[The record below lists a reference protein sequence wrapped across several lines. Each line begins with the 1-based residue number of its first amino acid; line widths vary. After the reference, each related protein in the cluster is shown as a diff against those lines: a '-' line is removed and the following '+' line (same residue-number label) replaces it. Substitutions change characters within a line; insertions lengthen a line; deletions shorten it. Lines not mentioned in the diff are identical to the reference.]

1 MIKKISTIWRF
12 ILPVFILLV
21 AAQFVLIK
29 QQAEQQLESIQSD
42 ANNQAKTLVRLLS
55 LTDALVSDKAN
66 LSMRLLKEQS
76 NALGAPST
84 EGQINLQE
92 RVVPNLLFGKTP
104 ITNSLKFVDDLTGL
118 VGGTAT
124 VFVKGGDDFVR
135 VTTNVLKNDNS
146 RAIGTILNPNG
157 KAFAA
162 LSLGKAFYGV
172 VDILDK
178 PYITRYEPMFD
189 SSGSVIGAY
198 YVGYKVDMKV
208 IRDAVRNT
216 KQLKS
221 GFAMVLDGN
230 NKIRFLSAH
239 VPFAKAERLQTE
251 HLLHEQPENWNFV
264 TEEIPNWG
272 FKVVIAY
279 PLSEARTIALAN
291 SWLAL
296 ITSLI
301 LGAILL
307 VIILWQLRHLIVNP
321 IGADPALAIEVVKR
335 IASGDLENDGLDAK
349 PDTLMSSVLTMRHK
363 LRESMMVLRENSE
376 RMALS
381 ASVFEHAHDGILIT
395 DLDMNIIEINPA
407 FTRITGYTRE
417 TVLGTH
423 PKNIGFVN
431 NDPDFFEKIQQE
443 SEYAGEWRGEAKN
456 LSDKS
461 ETYDAWIDFFA
472 VRDHAQIITNYVCL
486 FSDITESK
494 QAADE
499 IEHLAFYDALT
510 HLANRRMLTDRL
522 KRAFSASKRS
532 GRDGALLFLDLDHFK
547 TLNDSLGHAIG
558 DLLLQQVASRL
569 TDSLRDSDTVAR
581 IARLGGD
588 EFVIMLE
595 DLSGRPIEAAAQAEV
610 VGQKVLAALNT
621 PYQLATHEY
630 HSTASI
636 GVALF
641 SDHADAQ
648 DDLVKH
654 ADIAMYQ
661 AKRAGRNTMRFFDP
675 VMQEAI
681 DTRADL
687 ERELRKA
694 IDHQQFQLYYQIQ
707 VDQLNRPLGAEA
719 LIRWMHPERGM
730 IPPFNFIS
738 LAEESGLILPIGDW
752 VLDSACAQIKVW
764 QLNELTRDLTIS
776 INVSAKQFYQNNFV
790 DQVQTSV
797 KRHGINPSLLKLELT
812 ESMLLENIED
822 TIVKMTVLKEVGI
835 RFSLDDFGT
844 GYSSLQYLKRL
855 PLTQLK
861 IDQSFV
867 RDIVCDSSDKAIVRT
882 IIAMAKS
889 MELDVIAEGV
899 ETKDQQEQLLK
910 IHCKQFQGY
919 LFGKP
924 MAINEFEASLK
935 TA

>member
-1 MIKKISTIWRF
+1 MINKISTIWRF
-12 ILPVFILLV
+12 ILPVLILL
-21 AAQFVLIK
+21 AAAPFVLIT
-29 QQAEQQLESIQSD
+29 QQTSQQLDSIQVD
-42 ANNQAKTLVRLLS
+42 ADEQAKTLVRLLS
-55 LTDALVSDKAN
+55 VTDELVTDKAD

-76 NALGAPST
+76 KVLGEPSI
-84 EGQINLQE
+84 EGQIGFQD
-92 RVVPNLLFGKTP
+92 RVVPNLIFGKIP
-104 ITNSLKFVDDLTGL
+104 VTNFFKLVDDLSSV

-124 VFVKGGDDFVR
+124 IFVKNGSDFIR
-135 VTTNVLKNDNS
+135 ITTNVLKTNDS
-146 RAIGTILNPNG
+146 RATGTRLNPTS
-157 KAFAA
+157 KAFTA
-162 LSLGKAFYGV
+162 LSQGKVFHGV
-172 VDILDK
+172 VDVLDE
-178 PYITRYEPMFD
+178 PYITRYDPMYD
-189 SSGSVIGAY
+189 AKGSVIGAY

-216 KQLKS
+216 RQLKS

-230 NKIRFLSAH
+230 NKIRFHSAH
-239 VPFAKAERLQTE
+239 VQFSQAQRLF
-251 HLLHEQPENWNFV
+251 HEQPDDWKFV

-272 FKVVIAY
+272 FKVVVAY
-279 PLSEARTIALAN
+279 PLSEARAMGLAHSWFVIITGALM
-291 SWLAL
+291 
-296 ITSLI
+296 
-301 LGAILL
+301 GAILL
-307 VIILWQLRHLIVNP
+307 IIILWQLRHLIVNP
-321 IGADPALAIEVVKR
+321 IGGDPALAIDVVKR
-335 IASGDLENDGLDAK
+335 IAAGDLENDGLAAK
-349 PDTLMSSVLTMRHK
+349 PNTLMSNVLSMRDK
-363 LRESMMVLRENSE
+363 LRESMAALRESAE
-376 RMALS
+376 RTVLS

-395 DLDMNIIEINPA
+395 DVNMKILETNPA
-407 FTRITGYTRE
+407 FSRITGYSRDA
-417 TVLGTH
+417 VLGIQ
-423 PKNIGFVN
+423 PKDIGFVN
-431 NDPDFFEKIQQE
+431 NDPQFFEKIQQE

-456 LSDKS
+456 LSGNGDI
-461 ETYDAWIDFFA
+461 YDAWIDIFA
-472 VRDHAQIITNYVCL
+472 VRDATQRITNYVCL
-486 FSDITESK
+486 FSDITERK

-499 IEHLAFYDALT
+499 IEHLAFYDSLT
-510 HLANRRMLTDRL
+510 HLANRRMLVDRL
-522 KRAFSASKRS
+522 KRAFFSSKRT
-532 GRDGALLFLDLDHFK
+532 GKDGALLFLDLDHFK

-569 TDSLRDSDTVAR
+569 TECLRGGDTVAR
-581 IARLGGD
+581 VARLGGD
-588 EFVIMLE
+588 EFVVMLE
-595 DLSGRPIEAAAQAEV
+595 DLSSHPIEAAAQAEV
-610 VGQKVLAALNT
+610 VGQKILATLNQ

-630 HSTASI
+630 HSTVSI

-641 SDHADAQ
+641 GDHVDAQ

-675 VMQEAI
+675 LMQEAI

-694 IDHQQFQLYYQIQ
+694 IDKQQFELYYQIQ
-707 VDQLNRPLGAEA
+707 VDQLNKPLGAEA
-719 LIRWMHPERGM
+719 LIRWIHPERGM

-738 LAEESGLILPIGDW
+738 LAEETGLILPIGEW
-752 VLDSACAQIKVW
+752 VLDTACAQIKAW
-764 QLNELTRDLTIS
+764 QSNELTRDLTIS

-790 DQVQTSV
+790 SQVYASV
-797 KRHGINPSLLKLELT
+797 DHHEINPSLLKLELT

-822 TIVKMTVLKEVGI
+822 TIVTMTALKEIGI

-889 MELDVIAEGV
+889 MELEVIAEGV
-899 ETKDQQEQLLK
+899 ETRDQQELLLK

-924 MAINEFEASLK
+924 ITIGEFETSLK
-935 TA
+935 ASAH

>member
-1 MIKKISTIWRF
+1 MINKISTIWRF
-12 ILPVFILLV
+12 ILPVLILL
-21 AAQFVLIK
+21 AAAPFVLIT
-29 QQAEQQLESIQSD
+29 QQTSQQLESIQAD
-42 ANNQAKTLVRLLS
+42 ADEQAKTLVSLLS
-55 LTDALVSDKAN
+55 VTDELVTDKAD

-76 NALGAPST
+76 QVLGEPT
-84 EGQINLQE
+84 IDGQVNTQD
-92 RVVPNLLFGKTP
+92 RVVPNLIFGSTP
-104 ITNSLKFVDDLTGL
+104 ITNFFKLVDDLSSL

-124 VFVKGGDDFVR
+124 IFVKDGDDFVR
-135 VTTNVLKNDNS
+135 VSTNVLRVNMS
-146 RAIGTILNPNG
+146 RATATILNPNT

-162 LSLGKAFYGV
+162 LSLGKTFHGV
-172 VDILDK
+172 VDILDE
-178 PYITRYEPMFD
+178 PYITRYDPMYD
-189 SSGSVIGAY
+189 VNGTVIGAY

-208 IRDAVRNT
+208 IRDAVQNT
-216 KQLKS
+216 RQLKS

-230 NKIRFLSAH
+230 NKVRFHSAH
-239 VPFAKAERLQTE
+239 VPFSQAERLF
-251 HLLHEQPENWNFV
+251 HEQPEGWKFV

-272 FKVVIAY
+272 FKVVVAY
-279 PLSEARTIALAN
+279 PLSEARAIGLAH
-291 SWLAL
+291 SWFII
-296 ITSLI
+296 ITAVV
-301 LGAILL
+301 LGTILL
-307 VIILWQLRHLIVNP
+307 VIILWQLRRLVVNP
-321 IGADPALAIEVVKR
+321 IGGDPALAIDVVKR
-335 IASGDLENDGLDAK
+335 IAAGDLENDGLEAK
-349 PDTLMSSVLTMRHK
+349 PNTLMSNVLNMRLK
-363 LRESMMVLRENSE
+363 LREGIAALRESSE
-376 RMALS
+376 RMVLS

-395 DLDMNIIEINPA
+395 DVDLNILNVNPA
-407 FTRITGYTRE
+407 FCKITGYSRE
-417 TVLGTH
+417 AALGTH
-423 PKNIGFVN
+423 PKNIGFVD
-431 NDPDFFEKIQQE
+431 NDPQFFEKIQQE

-456 LSDKS
+456 LNNKGES
-461 ETYDAWIDFFA
+461 YDAWIDIFA
-472 VRDHAQIITNYVCL
+472 VRDGGQTITNFVCL
-486 FSDITESK
+486 FSDITERK

-499 IEHLAFYDALT
+499 IEHLAFYDSLT
-510 HLANRRMLTDRL
+510 HLANRRMLIDRL
-522 KRAFSASKRS
+522 KRAFFSSKRT
-532 GRDGALLFLDLDHFK
+532 GKDGALLFLDLDHFK

-569 TDSLRDSDTVAR
+569 TECLRGGDTVAR
-581 IARLGGD
+581 VARLGGD
-588 EFVIMLE
+588 EFVVMLE
-595 DLSGRPIEAAAQAEV
+595 DLSSHPIEAAAQAEA
-610 VGQKVLAALNT
+610 VGQKILATLNQ

-630 HSTASI
+630 HSTVSI

-641 SDHADAQ
+641 GDHVDAQ

-675 VMQEAI
+675 LMQEAI

-694 IDHQQFQLYYQIQ
+694 IDKQQFQLYYQIQ

-719 LIRWMHPERGM
+719 LIRWIHPERGM
-730 IPPFNFIS
+730 IPPFNFIC
-738 LAEESGLILPIGDW
+738 LAEETGLILPIGEW
-752 VLDSACAQIKVW
+752 VLDSACAQIQSW
-764 QLNELTRDLTIS
+764 QTNELTRDLTIS

-790 DQVQTSV
+790 NQVQAAV
-797 KRHGINPSLLKLELT
+797 DRHGINPSLLKLELT

-822 TIVKMTVLKEVGI
+822 TIVTMTALKEIGI

-889 MELDVIAEGV
+889 MELEVIAEGV
-899 ETKDQQEQLLK
+899 ETKDQQELLLK

-924 MAINEFEASLK
+924 ITIDEFDRSLKASLH
-935 TA
+935 